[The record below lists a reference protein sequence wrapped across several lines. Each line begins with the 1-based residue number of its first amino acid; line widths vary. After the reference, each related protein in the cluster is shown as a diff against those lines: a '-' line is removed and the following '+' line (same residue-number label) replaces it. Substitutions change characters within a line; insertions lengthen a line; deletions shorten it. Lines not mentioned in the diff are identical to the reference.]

1 MTHSSSPLSE
11 MPSPSVPP
19 PEPPMTF
26 TTKSMTEK
34 SKSREDTIREA
45 LDKAARMK
53 KSKSREDTIREA
65 LNKVRRRS
73 KDRTSEF
80 ASHRSMSL
88 RNMKRRSAGSTN
100 DVMMKEGSTQNKFI
114 LSRSGKSSGAL
125 LSSSSSRWKD
135 SPRTQHQRTNSGE
148 NNLLVKLELLMRNTR
163 WFNQTWTPKRFEIQG
178 GVLKVFRKTSTR
190 AEETVLLSSCSI
202 EALTAKK
209 LRSSSSSSTTKKGM
223 WSFKIISNIE
233 DDRVLEVGSQDN
245 KMLKQFHRLLKIL
258 SVSSQNFI
266 PRHHIQYN
274 DENVIGRGASGI
286 VYKAQYFGTTVAL
299 KQLYDPSYSNRAVPL
314 GRLQQNETS
323 VENESEEAFLEEM
336 VKELKLLSNFR
347 HPNIISFLGVVFDAE
362 LAFKK
367 NSLKRDRKVR
377 KTQTSSTSIVME
389 FCPYVVFE

>member
-1 MTHSSSPLSE
+1 MD
-11 MPSPSVPP
+11 
-19 PEPPMTF
+19 TF
-26 TTKSMTEK
+26 E
-34 SKSREDTIREA
+34 
-45 LDKAARMK
+45 
-53 KSKSREDTIREA
+53 
-65 LNKVRRRS
+65 
-73 KDRTSEF
+73 SEF
-80 ASHRSMSL
+80 LDAK
-88 RNMKRRSAGSTN
+88 N
-100 DVMMKEGSTQNKFI
+100 
-114 LSRSGKSSGAL
+114 
-125 LSSSSSRWKD
+125 
-135 SPRTQHQRTNSGE
+135 
-148 NNLLVKLELLMRNTR
+148 
-163 WFNQTWTPKRFEIQG
+163 FEIQG

-190 AEETVLLSSCSI
+190 AEETMLLSSCRI
-202 EALTAKK
+202 EALKANKI
-209 LRSSSSSSTTKKGM
+209 RSSSSNSKKGM
-223 WSFKIISNIE
+223 WSFKIVSNIE

-274 DENVIGRGASGI
+274 NENVIGRGASGI

-299 KQLYDPSYSNRAVPL
+299 KQLYDPSSSNRAAVPL

-367 NSLKRDRKVR
+367 NSLKRGRKVR

-389 FCPYVVFE
+389 FCPYTLRSYS